1 MRKILNTLLFGLVVA
16 VEPAS
21 AQSLN
26 DIVNAPYREASA
38 QRDQYRHPLQTLEF
52 FGITPTMTVVEIW
65 PGAGGWN
72 TEILAPY
79 LRDQGKLYAAQFN
92 ADSTSAY
99 YRDSRAQFVEKLQA
113 SPDLYDKVTVTSFNP
128 PSHVDIAPAGSVD
141 RVLTFRNIHN
151 WYMRG
156 GGDERVLA
164 AFSAF
169 YKALKPGGMLGVVEH
184 RLPTTRSESEQE
196 KSGYMSEEYVIR
208 LAEQAGFK
216 LLEKSDIN
224 ANPAD
229 TTLHPEG
236 VWTLPP
242 TLRLGEQQREH
253 YQAIGESDRMTLKFI
268 KAAP

>member
-1 MRKILNTLLFGLVVA
+1 
-16 VEPAS
+16 
-21 AQSLN
+21 
-26 DIVNAPYREASA
+26 
-38 QRDQYRHPLQTLEF
+38 
-52 FGITPTMTVVEIW
+52 MTVVEIW
-65 PGAGGWN
+65 PGASGWY

-79 LRDQGKLYAAQFN
+79 LRDQGKFYAAQFN

-99 YRDSRAQFVEKLQA
+99 YRDSREQFMDKLHA

-128 PSHVDIAPAGSVD
+128 PSNVDIAPEGSVD

-169 YKALKPGGMLGVVEH
+169 YKALKPGGILGIVEH
-184 RLPTTRSESEQE
+184 RLPTTRPESVQE
-196 KSGYMSEEYVIR
+196 ESGYMRENYVIR
-208 LAEQAGFK
+208 LAEEVGFK
-216 LLEKSDIN
+216 LVAKSEIN

-229 TTLHPEG
+229 TTLHLKG

-242 TLRLGEQQREH
+242 TLRLGDQQRDQ
-253 YQAIGESDRMTLKFI
+253 YQAVGSGLGKNPYFVLALACRRTTRIGRHGTKRR
-268 KAAP
+268 